1 MRALAIPVISRD
13 TTCYKAGVLSPIT
26 LNQKWEHSSPQRN
39 SDADMGGIRKA
50 SRPLRR
56 PDFRRRLQR
65 ALSLSSLDTEDT
77 GSVCSATEDRTG
89 DESPSQEENDSGD
102 QQNSDAADES
112 EQEAARQRRTVFGH
126 ETDLEIRGQ
135 TQLSGDSNTVALEC
149 LTELHNRMGSIERL
163 SHDQGA
169 WNEDVRNDLV
179 DILGRLAIVE
189 TEVQKVTGQGTNKST
204 EGQKTGRS
212 MRRRQQ

>member
-1 MRALAIPVISRD
+1 
-13 TTCYKAGVLSPIT
+13 
-26 LNQKWEHSSPQRN
+26 
-39 SDADMGGIRKA
+39 MGGIRKA

-56 PDFRRRLQR
+56 PDFRSRLQR
-65 ALSLSSLDTEDT
+65 ALSLSSLESEDT
-77 GSVCSATEDRTG
+77 GSVCSATEDTTG
-89 DESPSQEENDSGD
+89 DESSSQEENDSGD

-169 WNEDVRNDLV
+169 WNEAVRNDLV

-212 MRRRQQ
+212 MRRRQK